1 MAKPKKY
8 RHTAAFLLLFLR
20 EGPAYGAQLLAK
32 LQTELPHCFCDSPCV
47 YRTLQEMEE
56 RGLVSSHWQT
66 GSGGAPRKYYH
77 ITPEGESSLQ
87 EEALDVAQRHANL
100 SYFLERYPSS
110 RNSEVRIQKSE

>member
-1 MAKPKKY
+1 MARAKQY

-56 RGLVSSHWQT
+56 KGLVGTQWET
-66 GSGGAPRKYYH
+66 GSGGAPRKYYR
-77 ITPEGESSLQ
+77 ITPEGKSAL
-87 EEALDVAQRHANL
+87 EEQARDIAQRHANL
-100 SYFLERYPSS
+100 SYFLERYRS
-110 RNSEVRIQKSE
+110 